1 MTVPQKSP
9 PILKLLMRHKDIRA
23 VAWIDPK
30 GNIKAKK
37 GNADSLRAG
46 ASDPTTIMSKKSNSS
61 GPKESV
67 YIRRFNARD
76 FLAVI
81 FSEEA
86 DFDAIKIDVDETIR
100 LNA

>member
-1 MTVPQKSP
+1 MTVPQQSP
-9 PILKLLMRHKDIRA
+9 PILKILMRHKDIRA
-23 VAWIDPK
+23 VAWIDPN
-30 GNIKAKK
+30 GNIKAHK

-46 ASDPTTIMSKKSNSS
+46 ASTPTTMMSKNSIS
-61 GPKESV
+61 GGPKESV

-81 FSEEA
+81 FSEDV

-100 LNA
+100 LNP